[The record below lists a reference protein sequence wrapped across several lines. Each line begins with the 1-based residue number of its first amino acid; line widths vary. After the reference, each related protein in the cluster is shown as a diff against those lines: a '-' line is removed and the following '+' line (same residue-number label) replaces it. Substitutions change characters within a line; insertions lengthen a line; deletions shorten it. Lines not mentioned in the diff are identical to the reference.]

1 VAHYIYLFFFT
12 DILRKEN
19 ISDHDDIPKYNVI
32 YYTVY
37 INVCKPAAED
47 RYLSS
52 VT

>member
-19 ISDHDDIPKYNVI
+19 ISDHYDIPKYNVI
-32 YYTVY
+32 YTVY
-37 INVCKPAAED
+37 INVYKPAAED